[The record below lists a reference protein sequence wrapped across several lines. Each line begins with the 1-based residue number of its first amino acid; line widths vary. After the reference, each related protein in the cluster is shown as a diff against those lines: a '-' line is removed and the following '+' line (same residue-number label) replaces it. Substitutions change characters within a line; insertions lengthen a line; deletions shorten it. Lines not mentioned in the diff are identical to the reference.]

1 MKIYS
6 LLLILLIASCSRKT
20 SVIEFPPNSPNY
32 TFNQEDLTLGI
43 APTDSLTFEYDFI
56 YGNSTNFE
64 SETVSCVLKNE
75 SSKPFYFQ
83 TWSCFGW
90 VTNFNY
96 DTMKFQVYPSILCN
110 ISRPIIK
117 KISANSEF
125 RFVSH
130 FQRKD
135 STTELTDLS
144 YFVYPVSPDFD
155 THDLDKVNKL
165 EKVVVKI
172 KGN

>member
-1 MKIYS
+1 MKITSSIFLLY
-6 LLLILLIASCSRKT
+6 LLLISCSRKT
-20 SVIEFPPNSPNY
+20 SYIEPFPSY
-32 TFNQEDLTLGI
+32 SFKQEDLSLGI

-83 TWSCFGW
+83 TWSCNGW
-90 VTNFNY
+90 ELNFDY
-96 DTMKFQVYPSILCN
+96 DTSKFQVYPSILCN
-110 ISRPIIK
+110 VSRPIIK

-130 FQRKD
+130 LRGIYW
-135 STTELTDLS
+135 LVI
-144 YFVYPVSPDFD
+144 Y
-155 THDLDKVNKL
+155 
-165 EKVVVKI
+165 
-172 KGN
+172 